1 MDIVGFWRLSAYFSI
16 HREKPQDDEWLA
28 LRDQKLPLL
37 LNYSQC
43 KLLMEDYYIVIE
55 HCTEALEIDPGR
67 MMMPPPSCSPRACAH
82 GSSLFSLFNVFFF
95 FSILDNVKALYR
107 RARAHHGAWNP
118 SNAKE
123 DYFRVIALDQKLENT
138 CKKELKKLEDSE
150 KLKDKED
157 MEKMKKLF

>member
-67 MMMPPPSCSPRACAH
+67 MMMSLLLRVLHVHARMAAAFSSPFLT
-82 GSSLFSLFNVFFF
+82 LFFLFN
-95 FSILDNVKALYR
+95 LR
-107 RARAHHGAWNP
+107 
-118 SNAKE
+118 
-123 DYFRVIALDQKLENT
+123 
-138 CKKELKKLEDSE
+138 
-150 KLKDKED
+150 
-157 MEKMKKLF
+157 